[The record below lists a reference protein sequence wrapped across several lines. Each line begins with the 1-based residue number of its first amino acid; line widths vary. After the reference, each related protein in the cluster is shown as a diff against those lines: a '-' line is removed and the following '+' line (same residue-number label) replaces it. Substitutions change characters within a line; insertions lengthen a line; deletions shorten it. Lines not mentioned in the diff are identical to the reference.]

1 GGGVELRDYWRVI
14 RQRWR
19 VVVASTLL
27 GLLGATGLTIMT
39 PPTYQSTVE
48 LFVAPEVGGTS
59 SELMQGSSFLLD
71 RVKSY
76 VAIADKAV
84 VLEPVRADLG
94 LNETVGELAERVS
107 ASVVPETVVVRIS
120 VEDDTAE

>member
-1 GGGVELRDYWRVI
+1 MTGAVAVGIENAQYHPEVRYAHQGVVYPGPPQSGGGVELRDYWRVI

-76 VAIADKAV
+76 VAIADK
-84 VLEPVRADLG
+84 
-94 LNETVGELAERVS
+94 
-107 ASVVPETVVVRIS
+107 
-120 VEDDTAE
+120 